1 MELSD
6 EMIVDA
12 RKDVREIGFGIEARH
27 FRCFDERHRVGDIIA
42 SNVGA
47 EASGENRLALS
58 ALRLDS
64 CA

>member
-47 EASGENRLALS
+47 GE
-58 ALRLDS
+58 
-64 CA
+64 